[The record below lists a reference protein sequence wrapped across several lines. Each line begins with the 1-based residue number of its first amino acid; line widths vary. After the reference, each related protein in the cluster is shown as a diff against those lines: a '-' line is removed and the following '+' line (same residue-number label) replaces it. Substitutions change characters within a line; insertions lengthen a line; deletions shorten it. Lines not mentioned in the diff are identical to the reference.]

1 MVSPYKG
8 LVALSTLSVIYC
20 TLEQYTGKFWASMMQ
35 PLSVEQAKSV
45 VIMNHICNWKIIT
58 NNEVFY

>member
-1 MVSPYKG
+1 
-8 LVALSTLSVIYC
+8 
-20 TLEQYTGKFWASMMQ
+20 MMQ